1 MKARTSRFRWGFAV
15 IALALT
21 ASLPVCAASPAGRD
35 VDVAPPVLAFAEPPA
50 APVSIFGPASEPALP
65 RMAPELALATFQ
77 QHGDSQP
84 GELAWYSDETEINAV
99 LPDTQQKGNY
109 QLVREFS
116 APNALAYKPLRFTGD
131 GFIKTNLML
140 RLLQSDVERVEKRR
154 DGELA
159 ISAANYHFAYKGPDS
174 IEGHAV
180 HVFQVKP
187 RRKVP
192 GLFKGRIYLDAAT
205 GTLRRA
211 EGTLVKS
218 PSFFIKKIDFVQD
231 YAEVGGFTM
240 PVRTHSAALTR
251 VVGRAIVDIFH
262 RNYQARAAAGGQ
274 PQVGAALTAAQF

>member
-1 MKARTSRFRWGFAV
+1 MKALSSQWFAV
-15 IALALT
+15 IALAL
-21 ASLPVCAASPAGRD
+21 AASTTAPVFAASSAGHD
-35 VDVAPPVLAFAEPPA
+35 ADAAPPVLAFAPQPALPIPAQEPP
-50 APVSIFGPASEPALP
+50 LP

-77 QHGDSQP
+77 RHGDSQP
-84 GELAWYSDETEINAV
+84 TELAWYSDETEINAV
-99 LPDTQQKGNY
+99 LPDTQQQGSY

-116 APNALAYKPLRFTGD
+116 APNTLAYKPLRFTGD

-140 RLLQSDVERVEKRR
+140 RLLQSDVERVEKQRNG
-154 DGELA
+154 DLA
-159 ISAANYHFAYKGPDS
+159 ISAANYHFSYKGSDA
-174 IEGHAV
+174 IDGCAV

-274 PQVGAALTAAQF
+274 SGSATAAAQF